1 MYFLQ
6 VIIVK
11 IFYSFSERIKN
22 SRPSP
27 LLYLIITERAEYQK
41 IVYYI
46 NKKPGRLL
54 NNR

>member
-27 LLYLIITERAEYQK
+27 CYT
-41 IVYYI
+41 
-46 NKKPGRLL
+46 
-54 NNR
+54 